1 MGSGLAQTL
10 DQKANQN
17 SLIGGK
23 GLQNST
29 SEASLAVSTY
39 SVPSLD
45 GKSLIP
51 AIPKH
56 LALKFKPPTL
66 AVVYQMKDA
75 KSGKMKK
82 YIHEIKI
89 KFEEFEP
96 YPGGKVDVSKM
107 CDELCRKETVYLHPA
122 CISRKQVRLYNIP
135 IFESVFI
142 KMFIIIHNKTI

>member
-1 MGSGLAQTL
+1 MG
-10 DQKANQN
+10 
-17 SLIGGK
+17 
-23 GLQNST
+23 ST
-29 SEASLAVSTY
+29 SEASLAISTY

-89 KFEEFEP
+89 KFEEYES
-96 YPGGKVDVSKM
+96 GSSRIDINAM
-107 CDELCRKETVYLHPA
+107 CDDLCRKETIYLHPA
-122 CISRKQVRLYNIP
+122 CISRK
-135 IFESVFI
+135 
-142 KMFIIIHNKTI
+142 

>member
-1 MGSGLAQTL
+1 ML
-10 DQKANQN
+10 
-17 SLIGGK
+17 GGK
-23 GLQNST
+23 GLQGST

-89 KFEEFEP
+89 KFEEYEP
-96 YPGGKVDVSKM
+96 YPGGRVDVSKM
-107 CDELCRKETVYLHPA
+107 CDDLIRKETVYLHPA
-122 CISRKQVRLYNIP
+122 CISRKQVSLYHLIRKKYNIA
-135 IFESVFI
+135 IF
-142 KMFIIIHNKTI
+142 

>member
-1 MGSGLAQTL
+1 ML
-10 DQKANQN
+10 
-17 SLIGGK
+17 GGK

-29 SEASLAVSTY
+29 SEASLAISTY

-66 AVVYQMKDA
+66 AVVYQMKDG
-75 KSGKMKK
+75 KSGRMKK

-89 KFEEFEP
+89 KFEDYESP
-96 YPGGKVDVSKM
+96 LGGEIDINKM
-107 CDELCRKETVYLHPA
+107 CDDLVRKETVYLHPA
-122 CISRKQVRLYNIP
+122 CISRKQVRLYNSSNNLNI
-135 IFESVFI
+135 ISFI
-142 KMFIIIHNKTI
+142 THVYNNGMKAINLNSYVLS

>member
-10 DQKANQN
+10 DQKPNQN

-23 GLQNST
+23 GLQGST
-29 SEASLAVSTY
+29 SEQSLAVSTY

-89 KFEEFEP
+89 RFEEFEP
-96 YPGGKVDVSKM
+96 YPGGKVDVGKM

-122 CISRKQVRLYNIP
+122 CISRKQVSLYNIP

-142 KMFIIIHNKTI
+142 KMFIIILNYPI